1 MHLILDQVAV
11 LLSGHVRAD
20 QVAPG
25 TEAQLVATA
34 AGMMVMVFVVQRALL
49 IWPRAVWRPLG
60 LLPDHAALAL
70 EPAITN
76 GYDLRLRVVNVT
88 PPHLSQD
95 GALHVHV
102 SVWGRPPDPSR
113 RSTVGRAGALQQD
126 LHHRKTA

>member
-1 MHLILDQVAV
+1 MHLILDQAVV

-20 QVAPG
+20 QIAPG

-34 AGMMVMVFVVQRALL
+34 AGMMVMVFVVQRAFL

-60 LLPDHAALAL
+60 MLPDHATLAL
-70 EPAITN
+70 EPAIAD

-95 GALHVHV
+95 GVARVHV
-102 SVWGRPPDPSR
+102 SAWGRPPDPSR
-113 RSTVGRAGALQQD
+113 KGASGCARALHGPP
-126 LHHRKTA
+126 LHHGTA